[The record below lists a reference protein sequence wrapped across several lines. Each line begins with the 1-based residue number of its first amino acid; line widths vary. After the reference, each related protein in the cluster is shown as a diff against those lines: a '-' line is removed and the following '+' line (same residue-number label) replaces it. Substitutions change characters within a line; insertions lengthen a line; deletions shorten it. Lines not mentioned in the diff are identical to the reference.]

1 MNRIAVAK
9 ELVKIAKMLSA
20 GGVNE
25 VSVDELMDYE
35 NGNLDED
42 QVIDLFQRLVKNG
55 MAWQLQ
61 GSYGRMAQHLIQ
73 QGLIKR

>member
-1 MNRIAVAK
+1 MNKIAVVKELVAVAK
-9 ELVKIAKMLSA
+9 MLTAYGSST
-20 GGVNE
+20 

-35 NGNLDED
+35 SGNLDED